1 MKRKSIYLLLC
12 VAGAVLPYWQF
23 VPWGMANGLNVSL
36 LLKQLFANRIS
47 AFFALDVIVSSVAV
61 FVFVRFE
68 RSRLGN
74 KWWLPLVALLTVGVS
89 LALPLALYLREGRAD
104 SRA

>member
-23 VPWGMANGLNVSL
+23 VPWVLENGLDVSL

-47 AFFALDVIVSSVAV
+47 AFFATDVIVSSVVV

-68 RSRLGN
+68 RAGLATNGGFRWSRCLR
-74 KWWLPLVALLTVGVS
+74 LEFLLD
-89 LALPLALYLREGRAD
+89 YR
-104 SRA
+104 